1 MFKVGTVVGAGR
13 WPNQTAHPDLWQKP
27 IAGQVI
33 DFCDVRAW
41 ANSIY
46 FPTDNPHPGEVMG
59 LALKLQEQGV
69 LDGLTPVYW
78 DFDGHQRVMWEK
90 TSQLRSYT
98 DDVSLWRAAK
108 ALRLDEIRH
117 PRRRKRR
124 DIGEFLPE
132 DMQHLALQHLVRVR
146 HLN

>member
-1 MFKVGTVVGAGR
+1 MFKIGTLVGAGR
-13 WPNQTAHPDLWQKP
+13 WLNQTAHPDLWQKP
-27 IAGQVI
+27 LAGKVI

-46 FPTDNPHPGEVMG
+46 FPTDNPHAGQVMG

-69 LDGLTPVYW
+69 LQGLTPVSW
-78 DFDGHQRVMWEK
+78 DFVTHQRVMWEK
-90 TSQLRSYT
+90 TSLLRPYA
-98 DDVSLWRAAK
+98 DDLALWRAAK
-108 ALRLDEIRH
+108 ALRLDEIEH

-132 DMQHLALQHLVRVR
+132 ELQHLALRHLVSA
-146 HLN
+146 